1 MQSGFVEL
9 KNLELQTYDIPLI
22 MARILKV
29 SFVKANGPLNA
40 PQCRVSIHHPQLEPH
55 GAVLGGLAQFKGS
68 LTH

>member
-40 PQCRVSIHHPQLEPH
+40 PQCN
-55 GAVLGGLAQFKGS
+55 
-68 LTH
+68 